1 MIPSTFKKHT
11 LRFLTTNTKH
21 SKNTIRP
28 QNPRRHSSQKHILSN
43 HNKTVWLPVQLQS
56 RLLHKQILQ
65 PVLFLVDAKQRVIR
79 RTQQQMSILLVE
91 RLKLH
96 FTPASLLR
104 PIFQQRGKKSRAGP
118 QPSQKNPSN
127 STRNGCSRPW
137 LRSTNYHSFRSA
149 QGRWQTGDWLQEG
162 LKEAGQ
168 PSKRISKHRRDRWD
182 IRPDRILQIES
193 MA

>member
-104 PIFQQRGKKSRAGP
+104 PIFQQRDKKSRAGP

-149 QGRWQTGDWLQEG
+149 QGR
-162 LKEAGQ
+162 
-168 PSKRISKHRRDRWD
+168 
-182 IRPDRILQIES
+182 
-193 MA
+193 